1 MADNGKDTTKSY
13 TFSNFIKKTCPCNI
27 QRFVS
32 AVNTELI
39 IGSDLIF

>member
-1 MADNGKDTTKSY
+1 MTDNGKDTTKSCI
-13 TFSNFIKKTCPCNI
+13 FSNFIKKTRPCDI

-32 AVNTELI
+32 AVNTEHI